1 MPVETGSV
9 RDETNRKGSMSRKGY
24 KRNKIRTA
32 FEFMRRIRNWPAA
45 WRMKVWSERGALRL
59 LNFRDGLK
67 LMIREGTGDEAV
79 MHELL
84 FAGGYKRALAYVSE
98 LKDGVVLDLGANI
111 GLFSLMAARVN
122 PEIQI
127 YAYEPGPENADCLQI
142 NLLVNAAL
150 KNRIQVIRKGV
161 SGSDGKAQWSFDFN
175 NPGASGFFH
184 EGPRKV
190 EVELISLKRALEQA
204 GGQEAFVKMDI
215 EGSEYEI
222 LRDTPESVWDQVRAF
237 AFELHDDPQKMVGR
251 ADFLAHVERLGFSLE
266 REDVISY
273 FAQRR

>member
-1 MPVETGSV
+1 
-9 RDETNRKGSMSRKGY
+9 MSRKGY

-32 FEFMRRIRNWPAA
+32 FEFMRWIRNWPAA
-45 WRMKVWSERGALRL
+45 WRMKVRPDKGALRL
-59 LNFRDGLK
+59 LNFRDGLN

-84 FAGGYKRALAYVSE
+84 FAGGYRRALSYVSQ
-98 LKDGVVLDLGANI
+98 LNNSIVLDLGANI

-150 KNRIQVIRKGV
+150 KNRIEVIRKGV
-161 SGSDGKAQWSFDFN
+161 SGSDGKAQWSFDSN

-184 EGPRKV
+184 DGPRKV

-204 GGQEAFVKMDI
+204 GGQETFVKMDI

-237 AFELHDDPQKMVGR
+237 AFELHDDPQKLVGR
-251 ADFLAHVERLGFSLE
+251 DDFLAHVERLGFSLE